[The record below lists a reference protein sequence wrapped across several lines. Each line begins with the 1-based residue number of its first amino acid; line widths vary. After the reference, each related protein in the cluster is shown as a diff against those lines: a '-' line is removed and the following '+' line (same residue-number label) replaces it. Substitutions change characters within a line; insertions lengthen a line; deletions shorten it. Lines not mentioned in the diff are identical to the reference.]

1 MVTFPRQHLLR
12 IAAAQM
18 RENMTEKSRFR
29 IHGQNR
35 QLLRLLSMLYT
46 IAVILLILW
55 LAGWLGLNILGGF
68 IHILVVLA
76 VIALVMALLKKA

>member
-1 MVTFPRQHLLR
+1 
-12 IAAAQM
+12 
-18 RENMTEKSRFR
+18 
-29 IHGQNR
+29 
-35 QLLRLLSMLYT
+35 MLYT

-68 IHILVVLA
+68 IHILIVLA